1 MDKDTTIGKPPLGGH
16 TFDPELEVEAS
27 PLFVERGLELSRYL
41 NTLCESFY
49 SLFRGNEFAHYIRHK
64 DSELQYES
72 VKQGITLSNV
82 LRHLAGRGDSLLSIP
97 INRNGLSHFGAIDY
111 DRHTD
116 ADTPIDH
123 EAFARQV
130 TELNLPLVVFQSKG
144 GKGAWLFLF
153 LKESQGIPASSMI
166 ALLKKYCNI
175 LKLPADSEIF
185 PKQSALKESNGEW
198 QQGNG
203 INLPYFGE
211 ERVAFGKNGEALN
224 LDEFLEFAHTE
235 RSFYGT
241 LLVTRDLTTTSEA
254 ASLAPQSQVTEETNY
269 DIPLTLTQ
277 IKRIYANLLEKLR
290 ASKPGIDRN
299 TNLNNVCL
307 FAGRGCAANALVEKH
322 VRAEIRKIGADL
334 KIPEREF
341 DATAKSG
348 FGVGK
353 RKSLIVLD
361 WRKKF
366 RTGSQLEAGAVR
378 VYIEGILPEG
388 VTGIGSLSGVGKTWF
403 ALAMARALCTGT
415 KFMGVFDVPEAIPV
429 VYLVPEMGDRS
440 LRTRMEKM
448 RLPMNDMFYCQT
460 IRDGIC
466 RLSDPILEDII
477 SSIKPV
483 LFLDTA
489 IRFNTSDDE
498 NSARQNA
505 GQLAFGLFRLLTWG
519 AKAVVFLHH
528 SPKSSSESEFMT
540 LENVLRGTGDL
551 GAMCDAVW
559 GLQHEKQK
567 RDNGKDWDYEYLD
580 ESQKLTRLSVRCVKT
595 RDFDPRSAFR
605 VTGRPYIDDKGDFAV
620 IAEVEDKDV
629 VDKIIEE
636 IVKDPKIST
645 KQLRRKFGIGYD
657 RLIKIAKEKGWFYD
671 KKIWT
676 KAPFDAQASFAK

>member
-1 MDKDTTIGKPPLGGH
+1 MDKDTTVGKPLPLGRH
-16 TFDPELEVEAS
+16 YSDEELEVPAS

-41 NTLCESFY
+41 TTVCESFH
-49 SLFRGNEFAHYIRHK
+49 SLFRGNEFAHYVRHK

-72 VKQGITLSNV
+72 VKRGITLSNV

-97 INRNGLSHFGAIDY
+97 TNRVNLSHFGAIDY

-123 EAFARQV
+123 EALARQV

-153 LKESQGIPASSMI
+153 MKDTQGISSASVI
-166 ALLKKYCNI
+166 ALLRKYCNI
-175 LKLPADSEIF
+175 LKLPADSEVF
-185 PKQSALKESNGEW
+185 PKQSELKEVGGEW

-241 LLVTRDLTTTSEA
+241 LLVARDLSTPIEV
-254 ASLAPQSQVTEETNY
+254 ASPAPQIQTDEKNY
-269 DIPLTLTQ
+269 NIPLTGTQ
-277 IKRIYANLLEKLR
+277 IKRIYRKLLNDFSLAIAGKN
-290 ASKPGIDRN
+290 RN
-299 TNLNNVCL
+299 ELLNDVCF
-307 FAGRGCAANALVEKH
+307 FAGRACSAKALQESDV
-322 VRAEIRKIGADL
+322 VNEIRKVAEDL
-334 KIPEREF
+334 KIPDLEF
-341 DATAKSG
+341 EATANSG
-348 FGVGK
+348 FIAGRRIPLKV
-353 RKSLIVLD
+353 VD
-361 WRKKF
+361 WKNKF
-366 RTGSQLEAGAVR
+366 RTGSQLETGDVR
-378 VYIEGILPEG
+378 IYIEGILPEG
-388 VTGIGSLSGVGKTWF
+388 VTAIGSLSGVGKTWF

-415 KFMGVFDVPEAIPV
+415 KFMGVFDVPAAIPV

-440 LRTRMEKM
+440 LRSRMEKM
-448 RLPMNDMFYCQT
+448 HLPMTDMFYCQT
-460 IRDGIC
+460 IHDGIC
-466 RLSDPILEDII
+466 RLSAPSLEDII
-477 SSIKPV
+477 SSLEPIV
-483 LFLDTA
+483 FLDTA

-505 GQLAFGLFRLLTWG
+505 SQLALDLFRLMAWG

-567 RDNGKDWDYEYLD
+567 KDNGKDWDYEYLE

-595 RDFDPRSAFR
+595 RDFDPRLPFR
-605 VTGRPYIDDKGDFAV
+605 VTGRPYINDKGDFV
-620 IAEVEDKDV
+620 VLAEIEDKDIA
-629 VDKIIEE
+629 DKIIEE
-636 IVKDPKIST
+636 IVNDPKIST

-657 RLIKIAKEKGWFYD
+657 RLTKIAKEKGWFYD
-671 KKIWT
+671 KKVWT
-676 KAPFDAQASFAK
+676 KAPFDAQTSFAK